1 MHLASC
7 IMHPELLTLTPEPA
21 MNCLKAVFWDYPQF
35 AEEEGLRNYLELTQG
50 KSPRMWIMTRFL
62 EHGRVIDTLR
72 FFTINEIKENLPD
85 LKLNKYIRL
94 KWNRIIEVYSK

>member
-1 MHLASC
+1 MLCSTYTLA
-7 IMHPELLTLTPEPA
+7 PA
-21 MNCLKAVFWDYPQF
+21 MNYLKAVFWDYPQF
-35 AEEEGLRNYLELTQG
+35 NEEESLKNYLKQTQG
-50 KSPRMWIMTRFL
+50 KSLRMWIMSRFL

-72 FFTINEIKENLPD
+72 YFTINEIKENLPD